1 MEEYTI
7 KLTREECNELSR
19 TLLGRIDLDIRK
31 LQYTESQ
38 AGNYEQVAYLQHIA
52 DVNKSIL
59 NKIPT
64 KALDLF

>member
-1 MEEYTI
+1 MEEYII

-19 TLLGRIDLDIRK
+19 TLLGRIDLDIK
-31 LQYTESQ
+31 NLQYNAAQ
-38 AGNYEQVAYLQHIA
+38 VGNYKEVAYLQHMA

-59 NKIPT
+59 DKIPT